1 MYLKANQIV
10 PKLGY
15 TAKLK
20 YGDGYMGWPSSAPFD
35 KIIVTCGAP
44 YIPNELVNQLKPKGR
59 LVIPIGAGKDQE
71 MLLIVKEEDGSITKS
86 QLGVFSFVPMLKETA
101 K

>member
-1 MYLKANQIV
+1 MRV
-10 PKLGY
+10 
-15 TAKLK
+15 
-20 YGDGYMGWPSSAPFD
+20 
-35 KIIVTCGAP
+35 
-44 YIPNELVNQLKPKGR
+44 
-59 LVIPIGAGKDQE
+59 AGKDQE